1 MTASL
6 LVYRSLKD
14 LYEMLLK
21 PNIDKEMNN
30 DISEQYNP
38 NEGINKVVSTA
49 IRISLN
55 VIKHQHKDAA

>member
-30 DISEQYNP
+30 DISE
-38 NEGINKVVSTA
+38 
-49 IRISLN
+49 
-55 VIKHQHKDAA
+55 